1 MRTLLLGESDFLGVL
16 RSSFALLSKIDQKK
30 IKRVT
35 AAQTLLSFLDLL
47 GIPLIG
53 LVASLAVTGINS
65 KTPRGL
71 TDSLLKFVKLESLSF
86 QTQTAILATLA
97 LFVFIMR
104 TVLSM
109 FFIRKTL
116 FFLGRCGAGIS
127 ADLFSKIIA
136 RPISEIGKHSSQQY
150 VYFLTAGVET
160 LTVRI
165 IGSSVTLIADIALL
179 VFILTALF
187 YVNLL
192 MTIVSIFIVG
202 AMSWVLHRMTTSRS
216 KILGMNHASLDI
228 SSRESLIDA
237 LIAFREIVVRGRT
250 KYYEDNFRKFRSEA
264 SGALAEYNFMPY
276 MGKYVIETS
285 IMLAAFLIAGAQFL
299 FTDALNAIT
308 TLSIFMAAGS
318 RLAPAVLRI
327 QQGFVRIN
335 NSWGV
340 ADSTLSLIEEVKFV
354 KSINRE
360 IREFSNSHQ
369 GFVPNIELSHV
380 AFRYPGSS
388 AQTLEDINL
397 KITSGESIALVGPS
411 GSGKSTL
418 VDLMSGVLIPDSG
431 KLSISG
437 LSPHEAIARWPGAIG
452 YVPQDVY
459 LASGTVAQNV
469 ALGYSEQEFE
479 LDAVWEAL
487 EKAQLSEFIRTL
499 ENGLSTYL
507 GDRGVK
513 LSGGQKQR
521 LGIARALL
529 TRPQILFLDE
539 ATSALDSQTEYDV
552 SESING
558 LKGQVTL
565 VCIAH
570 RLSTAR
576 RADRVIYLAGG
587 RVLAQGSFDEVR
599 KMVPDF
605 QKQSELMDLT
615 R

>member
-1 MRTLLLGESDFLGVL
+1 
-16 RSSFALLSKIDQKK
+16 
-30 IKRVT
+30 
-35 AAQTLLSFLDLL
+35 
-47 GIPLIG
+47 
-53 LVASLAVTGINS
+53 
-65 KTPRGL
+65 
-71 TDSLLKFVKLESLSF
+71 
-86 QTQTAILATLA
+86 
-97 LFVFIMR
+97 
-104 TVLSM
+104 
-109 FFIRKTL
+109 
-116 FFLGRCGAGIS
+116 
-127 ADLFSKIIA
+127 
-136 RPISEIGKHSSQQY
+136 
-150 VYFLTAGVET
+150 
-160 LTVRI
+160 
-165 IGSSVTLIADIALL
+165 
-179 VFILTALF
+179 
-187 YVNLL
+187 
-192 MTIVSIFIVG
+192 
-202 AMSWVLHRMTTSRS
+202 
-216 KILGMNHASLDI
+216 
-228 SSRESLIDA
+228 
-237 LIAFREIVVRGRT
+237 
-250 KYYEDNFRKFRSEA
+250 
-264 SGALAEYNFMPY
+264 
-276 MGKYVIETS
+276 
-285 IMLAAFLIAGAQFL
+285 
-299 FTDALNAIT
+299 
-308 TLSIFMAAGS
+308 
-318 RLAPAVLRI
+318 
-327 QQGFVRIN
+327 
-335 NSWGV
+335 
-340 ADSTLSLIEEVKFV
+340 
-354 KSINRE
+354 
-360 IREFSNSHQ
+360 
-369 GFVPNIELSHV
+369 
-380 AFRYPGSS
+380 
-388 AQTLEDINL
+388 
-397 KITSGESIALVGPS
+397 
-411 GSGKSTL
+411 
-418 VDLMSGVLIPDSG
+418 MSGVLIPDSG